1 MKLEG
6 RSKETMGERRKGKT
20 REAGRRK
27 NKTKNAGR
35 KGERS
40 AQELSLID

>member
-1 MKLEG
+1 LEG
-6 RSKETMGERRKGKT
+6 GSEEAVGERRKGKT
-20 REAGRRK
+20 RETEAGRRK
-27 NKTKNAGR
+27 NKTKDARR